1 MDLPFYDPP
10 VTDGLANGIA
20 IGSLLLAAWRL
31 LTTALN
37 QPVGRSHLVGLGL
50 IELAL
55 AVQVVVGVVKMAGG
69 ERPEEMAT
77 FIGYLIA
84 SLLVL
89 PVGAA
94 LAIIERSRWGSA
106 IVALAS
112 LVIPVVIVRMRQV
125 WGG

>member
-1 MDLPFYDPP
+1 
-10 VTDGLANGIA
+10 VTDGLANGIV
-20 IGSLLLAAWRL
+20 IGSLVLAAWAL
-31 LTTALN
+31 LTTALDR
-37 QPVGRSHLVGLGL
+37 PVGRTHLVGLGL

-55 AVQVVVGVVKMAGG
+55 VVQVVVAVVKMASG
-69 ERPEEMAT
+69 ERAEEMAT

-94 LAIIERSRWGSA
+94 LALIERSRWGSA